1 MSLWPREHLRAMTL
15 ATICFLAVRCT
26 GTSDPA
32 RWLEAGGRQRRV
44 ARIARSPPRLA
55 TRETSLHRPQHASY
69 SSHIGELAQLMAGH
83 ARKRA
88 LDARPGRGSRLT
100 THYLRP

>member
-26 GTSDPA
+26 GTRDPA

-44 ARIARSPPRLA
+44 ARIARSPRAA
-55 TRETSLHRPQHASY
+55 TRATSLHRPQHASD
-69 SSHIGELAQLMAGH
+69 SSQIGELAQLMAGR
-83 ARKRA
+83 APKRA
-88 LDARPGRGSRLT
+88 LDARPGRGSRLS